1 MFAHCYRRF
10 GKRGLDLALVSL
22 AAPVVLPLL
31 AVMGLLV
38 WYRLG
43 RPVFFRQRRPGRHG
57 RPFTLLKF
65 RSMTGVRDG
74 RGQLLPDA
82 ARLTPFGRWLRM
94 TSLDELPELLNVV
107 RGEMSLVGP
116 RPLLMEYL
124 DRYSSRQNRRHAVRP
139 GITGWAQVEGRN
151 AIGWDEKFAWDVAY
165 VDRCSLRLD
174 CTILLKTAVAVVFRR
189 GINAP
194 GTASM
199 PRFLGNAGD
208 SRSDSHTQGQPS

>member
-1 MFAHCYRRF
+1 MFSHCYRRF

-22 AAPVVLPLL
+22 ALPVVLPLL
-31 AVMGLLV
+31 ALVGLLV
-38 WYRLG
+38 WYQLG
-43 RPVFFRQRRPGRHG
+43 RPVFFHQRRPGRHG

-65 RSMTGVRDG
+65 RSMTCGRDSQ
-74 RGQLLPDA
+74 GQLLGDA
-82 ARLTPFGRWLRM
+82 ARLTHFGRWLRV
-94 TSLDELPELLNVV
+94 TSVDELPELFNVV

-124 DRYSSRQNRRHAVRP
+124 DRYTPRQNRRHEVRP

-165 VDRCSLRLD
+165 VDRCSLLLD
-174 CTILLKTAVAVVFRR
+174 CTILLRTSVAVVFRR

-199 PRFLGNAGD
+199 PRFLGNAGVG
-208 SRSDSHTQGQPS
+208 SSDSPAQGQPS